1 MPKLKLTTNGHFFRT
16 ARPRISRGRRTS
28 HNLMAL
34 SLLLAA
40 ASAAAADKK
49 PCEVHFT
56 QEGKFTTGRRFS
68 TWDVVPAVST
78 STAYKRIYA
87 EGTKAGLQVAS
98 SDEKTGTIAFVQPN
112 GGVDLAGA
120 KATLPWNVVIE
131 PQDASVKVTVTKT
144 TPGGYPTSTDFQ
156 KESMCAVIDAARN
169 P

>member
-56 QEGKFTTGRRFS
+56 QEGKLS
-68 TWDVVPAVST
+68 L
-78 STAYKRIYA
+78 IH
-87 EGTKAGLQVAS
+87 
-98 SDEKTGTIAFVQPN
+98 I
-112 GGVDLAGA
+112 
-120 KATLPWNVVIE
+120 
-131 PQDASVKVTVTKT
+131 
-144 TPGGYPTSTDFQ
+144 
-156 KESMCAVIDAARN
+156 
-169 P
+169 